1 MAMLGLKT
9 INDMIG
15 RVDLLNTEDAVQHWK
30 ASGLDLSSILEPAQI
45 LFEDTQ
51 VYCVKE
57 QDHGLDKAL
66 DNELIALAAPAIE
79 KGDKVSIESKI
90 INTNRVV
97 GTMLSNEV
105 AKKWKEDMLPS
116 DTINIKLTG
125 SAGQSLGA
133 WLAKGITLTVEGDA
147 NDYVGKGL
155 SGGKIVIY
163 PPKQSSFLAEENV
176 IAGNVILYGATRGE
190 AYIRGIVAE
199 RFAVRNS
206 GAHAVVEGIGDHGCE
221 YMTGGRVVILGE
233 TGRNFGAGMSGGVAY
248 VWDPTKNFSKNCN
261 MESFELEPLS
271 SANDIIELK
280 TLIQNHHAYTGSSV
294 AESIL
299 NTRKTSLADF
309 VKVMPTDYKR
319 VLAERAT
326 SAA

>member
-1 MAMLGLKT
+1 MVAEELRVIMAKLGLKT

-66 DNELIALAAPAIE
+66 DNELIALAAPALE

-176 IAGNVILYGATRGE
+176 IAGNVILYGATGGE

-206 GAHAVVEGIGDHGCE
+206 GAHAVVEGNWRSRVRIYDRRSGCNFRRNRSQLWRRDE
-221 YMTGGRVVILGE
+221 WRCSLCLGPSQE
-233 TGRNFGAGMSGGVAY
+233 F
-248 VWDPTKNFSKNCN
+248 F
-261 MESFELEPLS
+261 
-271 SANDIIELK
+271 
-280 TLIQNHHAYTGSSV
+280 
-294 AESIL
+294 
-299 NTRKTSLADF
+299 
-309 VKVMPTDYKR
+309 
-319 VLAERAT
+319 
-326 SAA
+326 